1 MMFLAQECSKQ
12 SSFEIFENVD
22 ILVSF
27 GDKIENRGL
36 GGVYRVGEK
45 KQLFFLY
52 FKLGTFMRV
61 LKVLD
66 QSDK

>member
-1 MMFLAQECSKQ
+1 MFLAQECSKQ

-36 GGVYRVGEK
+36 GGVYRIGGTK
-45 KQLFFLY
+45 IFFSLA
-52 FKLGTFMRV
+52 LSWE
-61 LKVLD
+61 L
-66 QSDK
+66 S

>member
-1 MMFLAQECSKQ
+1 MFLAQECSKQ

-36 GGVYRVGEK
+36 GGVYRVGEQK
-45 KQLFFLY
+45 NFFSYTLSWELSWG
-52 FKLGTFMRV
+52 FWKF
-61 LKVLD
+61 
-66 QSDK
+66 

>member
-1 MMFLAQECSKQ
+1 MFLAQECRKQ

-36 GGVYRVGEK
+36 GGVYLVGEK
-45 KQLFFLY
+45 KHFFSYTLSWE
-52 FKLGTFMRV
+52 L
-61 LKVLD
+61 
-66 QSDK
+66 S